1 MGRCRWL
8 FAVCGWTAAALS
20 PCLTP
25 SAGRCPGP
33 GPLRTAAP
41 SPALPGGPLP
51 KETGGPRRASL
62 EVAPSPPAPDP
73 WHPYPLEWVP
83 LVPRRLWGVLTAVTC
98 LTQDQRCCGLMPWMV
113 RFFLTC
119 SSLGTHWPGTRGPSR
134 EREGQAPLPSWS
146 RRWGL
151 GAADDKY
158 DQGGVTSR
166 LMANSSREP
175 LSPGRGRSRWRA
187 AGTPTGDRRLCR
199 FPPVPCPCPQGLVDT
214 SGLSFPCCRMGS
226 SAQSLSAALRPSVGM

>member
-1 MGRCRWL
+1 M
-8 FAVCGWTAAALS
+8 
-20 PCLTP
+20 P

-175 LSPGRGRSRWRA
+175 RSPGGAGPGGGRLGLPLETDAFAGSLRCPAPAPRA
-187 AGTPTGDRRLCR
+187 LWTHQASASPAVEWGLLHSLC
-199 FPPVPCPCPQGLVDT
+199 PPP
-214 SGLSFPCCRMGS
+214 
-226 SAQSLSAALRPSVGM
+226 